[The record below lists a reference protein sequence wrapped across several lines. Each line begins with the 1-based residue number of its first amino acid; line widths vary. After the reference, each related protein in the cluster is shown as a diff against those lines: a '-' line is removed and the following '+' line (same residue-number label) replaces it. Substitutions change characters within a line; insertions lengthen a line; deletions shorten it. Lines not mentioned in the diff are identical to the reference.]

1 MTSIIDKEFDV
12 LKELEKTVLQNLV
25 QSFGLDFI
33 LLEDKR
39 GGDVDTIHNVREWQR
54 ENDPKNKDTL
64 KVREKKEDNINVSEE
79 MKKSMVLTS
88 EGLRNK
94 EPYKKEVVNSNGN
107 VVKQDDYHNNS
118 SKYRER
124 KDKDK
129 KLEQD
134 GKLTDGYTQEIL
146 DSNDIKKQGANTV
159 SELDHSIPTSEI
171 HHDAGRILSGVN
183 GVELANSDTNL
194 ISTHQYFNNIK
205 SNHSLDKLFREVLP
219 KKISENQALIETSKK
234 KLKEKNLSQEEK
246 NNISNEINNLKRKN
260 AILEKARNNELEIR
274 KTEEKA
280 RKIYNEKINK
290 TYYASSKFLKNTAF
304 QAGKK
309 GLEMG
314 GRQALGVVISEIWFE
329 LKEQDRKSVV

>member
-39 GGDVDTIHNVREWQR
+39 GGDVDTIHNVRKWQR
-54 ENDPKNKDTL
+54 ENDLQNKDIL
-64 KVREKKEDNINVSEE
+64 KVREKKQDDINVSKE
-79 MKKSMVLTS
+79 MKKSMVMTS

-134 GKLTDGYTQEIL
+134 GKLTDGYTKEIL

-159 SELDHSIPTSEI
+159 SELDHSIPTLSLI
-171 HHDAGRILSGVN
+171 HI
-183 GVELANSDTNL
+183 
-194 ISTHQYFNNIK
+194 
-205 SNHSLDKLFREVLP
+205 
-219 KKISENQALIETSKK
+219 
-234 KLKEKNLSQEEK
+234 
-246 NNISNEINNLKRKN
+246 
-260 AILEKARNNELEIR
+260 
-274 KTEEKA
+274 
-280 RKIYNEKINK
+280 
-290 TYYASSKFLKNTAF
+290 
-304 QAGKK
+304 
-309 GLEMG
+309 
-314 GRQALGVVISEIWFE
+314 
-329 LKEQDRKSVV
+329 